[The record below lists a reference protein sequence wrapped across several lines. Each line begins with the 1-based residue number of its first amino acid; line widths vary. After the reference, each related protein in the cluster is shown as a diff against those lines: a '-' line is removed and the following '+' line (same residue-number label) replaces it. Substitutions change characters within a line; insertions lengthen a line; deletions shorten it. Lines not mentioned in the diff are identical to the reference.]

1 MHSKKKRKG
10 IGFVKVFV
18 IPTWHPTPTR
28 PLLCNW
34 VLPHIALLRE
44 SGVESY
50 LLQLGL
56 DGEPIPAGTDPW
68 RQPIRLLN
76 EHHLYVPVPNPAKTY
91 QRIRFFYGGFL
102 RKYTERL
109 RDVYQLAVGKWGKPD
124 ILHAHVSLPGGYLAA
139 LLGREFGIPVIVQ
152 EHYTGFESDA
162 RFPWRAG
169 CFVRE
174 MGRQIQGFYAVSP
187 GYANRIERTGL
198 VKMTGVLPNPIDMD
212 LFKPTQREEHSKPFR
227 IVTAGNMN
235 FQKGAD
241 LLFEALHQLLPELD
255 WRLTLFGE
263 TTHRGAFA
271 QWLDDPHFSC
281 RLSLPGKVPQMEL
294 ARAYSQSDLYVVS
307 SRIETANVSML
318 QAMACGVPVVTTSC
332 GAPETLIDYSV
343 GIAVKPNDPQALA
356 EGIVQVAQNPQ
367 RYDRDALR
375 QFVMERYSKPA
386 VAKRVLE
393 AYQMALKSGEV
404 VFR

>member
-1 MHSKKKRKG
+1 M
-10 IGFVKVFV
+10 
-18 IPTWHPTPTR
+18 
-28 PLLCNW
+28 
-34 VLPHIALLRE
+34 
-44 SGVESY
+44 
-50 LLQLGL
+50 QLGL

-68 RQPIRLLN
+68 LQPIRWLN

-91 QRIRFFYGGFL
+91 QRTRFFYGGFL

-109 RDVYQLAVGKWGKPD
+109 RDVYRLATEKWGKPD
-124 ILHAHVSLPGGYLAA
+124 ILHAYVSLPSGYLAA
-139 LLGREFGIPVIVQ
+139 CLGREFGIPVIVQ
-152 EHYTGFESDA
+152 EHYSGFESDA

-174 MGRQIQGFYAVSP
+174 MGRRIQGFYAVSP
-187 GYANRIERTGL
+187 GYAKRIERTGL
-198 VKMTGVLPNPIDMD
+198 LKVTGVLPNPIDTD
-212 LFKPTQREEHSKPFR
+212 LFTPTLREDHHNPFR
-227 IVTAGNMN
+227 IVTTGNMN

-263 TTHRGAFA
+263 TTQREAFS

-281 RLSLPGKVPQMEL
+281 RLSLPGKVPQVEL

-332 GAPETLIDYSV
+332 GAPETLIDDSV

-356 EGIVQVAQNPQ
+356 EGILHVAQNPQ
-367 RYDRDALR
+367 RYGRDALR
-375 QFVMERYSKPA
+375 RFVVERYSKPA
-386 VAKRVLE
+386 VAKRVIE
-393 AYQMALKSGEV
+393 AYQVALKGGKV
-404 VFR
+404 VYTENQITVHGASSNFKERG